1 MMDTCYVPSLFWCC
15 HLLLFYSILFLNP
28 PLVFSTPIAHFPH
41 RPPRLTNASDQHA
54 LLEFKSAITYDP
66 FQSLAA
72 TWKPNVSFCEWTGIT
87 CSRRR
92 QRVVSLNVSG
102 MALQGTISP
111 LLANLSFL
119 RVLSLRNNSFHG
131 QIPYQLGTLSRLKML
146 RLSYNQLQGSIPP
159 TLGSCRSLRNLT
171 LSFNN
176 LTGNIPPQLCLLPN
190 LVFMTLGNNNLTG
203 TIPHCLG
210 NISSLQYLQ
219 LNYNNLHGSVP
230 SELGMLSQ
238 LIFLDL
244 EVNHLTGRI
253 PSSLSNC
260 TNLEG
265 LNIDLN
271 QLVGHIPSEL
281 CTKKTAQLK
290 ELYLGAN
297 QLSGSVPSSLFN
309 CTNLQLLTLSGNQL
323 SGIVPVELG
332 KLTHLQRLFLA
343 GNHLISGDTT
353 TCPILTALSNCSNLQ
368 QVDLSYNNFTGQLP
382 FSIGHLSSKLKYLDL
397 GINELAGEIPLA
409 IGNLSSLTFLSL
421 KGNSFTGSIPSS
433 VSMLQKLERLY
444 MDSNNLQGNIP
455 MEIGQLKGLS
465 LLYIFGNNLSGKI
478 PDSIANLQQ
487 LRYLDLNH
495 NQLSGNI
502 PASLGKCVNLL
513 LLDLS
518 YNKLS
523 GNIPEELAGLA
534 NLAFYFNLSNNL
546 LSGHVPLELGKFD
559 KLQAIDISANQI
571 TGHIPSIVGSCKEV
585 AYLNLSYNALEGPIP
600 VSISELL
607 SLQDLD
613 LSSNNLS
620 GGIPISLANLTMLQ
634 HLNFSF
640 NKLSG
645 EVPKEGVF
653 KKIGATAFMGNLGL
667 CGPWVNLPPCYAHK
681 HKSVSNLKR
690 VIIPVVVVAIVVLC
704 LFLAILWRRNCRRNI
719 QREIGPSLNVGHRRI
734 SYAELAIATNE
745 FSDANLLGIGSFGK
759 VYKGILNDGTMVA
772 VKLLNLQNEG
782 AQNSFDKECKVLGRV
797 RHRNLIRVITCYSD
811 LQIKALIFPLMP
823 NGSLEKWLYPDD
835 GEQSGLNLI
844 QRLNIAIDVAQG
856 MTYLHHHCFLQVI
869 HCDLKPNN
877 VLLGEDMTAYLID
890 FGIATVCFA
899 NNEDGDITSTNALK
913 GSTGYIPPEYGVGGQ
928 VTTNGDVYSYGILLL
943 EMLTGKKP
951 THDMFVEG
959 MNLQKWVG
967 SSFPNQLMD
976 VVDLGLLRRTGS
988 CTEEDNN
995 FNCLSSL
1002 INVGLLCTNESP
1014 KGRPTMMVI
1023 LRMLQNIRDTFL
1035 SRGAIPKL
1043 QSNITHLLGSTSTT
1057 LNNICEGQSSSTS

>member
-1 MMDTCYVPSLFWCC
+1 MRLYKQSQFGFLKHCDYCVSEKEMMDTCYVPSLFWCC

-28 PLVFSTPIAHFPH
+28 PFVFSTPIAHFPH
-41 RPPRLTNASDQHA
+41 HPPRLTNASDQHA
-54 LLEFKSAITYDP
+54 LLAFKSAITYDP
-66 FQSLAA
+66 FQSLA
-72 TWKPNVSFCEWTGIT
+72 TSWMPNVSFCQWRGIT

-92 QRVVSLNVSG
+92 QRVVSLNVSS

-119 RVLSLRNNSFHG
+119 RVLSLMNNSFHG
-131 QIPYQLGTLSRLKML
+131 NIPYQLGALSRLKML
-146 RLSYNQLQGSIPP
+146 RLSKNQLQGSIPP
-159 TLGSCRSLRNLT
+159 TLSKCRSLRNLT

-176 LTGNIPPQLCLLPN
+176 LTGNIPPQLCLLPK
-190 LVFMTLGNNNLTG
+190 LLTMSLGLNNLTG

-210 NISSLQYLQ
+210 NISSLQYLG
-219 LNYNNLHGSVP
+219 LSKNNLQGSVPSELGMLSQLIVLDLGENSFHGSVP

-238 LIFLDL
+238 LRLASL
-244 EVNHLTGRI
+244 GKNHLTGRI

-260 TNLEG
+260 TNLEA
-265 LNIDLN
+265 LQISFNR
-271 QLVGHIPSEL
+271 LVGHIPSEL
-281 CTKKTAQLK
+281 CSKKTAQLK
-290 ELYLGAN
+290 ELYLDAN
-297 QLSGSVPSSLFN
+297 QLSGSVPSSLSN
-309 CTNLQLLTLSGNQL
+309 CTKLDWIDLSANQL
-323 SGIVPVELG
+323 SGIVPMELG
-332 KLTHLQRLFLA
+332 KLTYLRRLFLD
-343 GNHLISGDTT
+343 GNYLISGNTT
-353 TCPILTALSNCSNLQ
+353 TCPILTALSNCSDLQ
-368 QVDLSYNNFTGQLP
+368 LLASSDNNFTGQLP
-382 FSIGHLSSKLKYLDL
+382 FSIGHLSTKLDYLDL
-397 GINELAGEIPLA
+397 GINEFVGEIPPA
-409 IGNLSSLTFLSL
+409 IGNLSSLIFLGL
-421 KGNSFTGSIPSS
+421 NGNSFTGSIPSS
-433 VSMLQKLERLY
+433 VGMLQKLERLY

-455 MEIGQLKGLS
+455 MEIGQLKGLG

-478 PDSIANLQQ
+478 PDSLANLQQ

-495 NQLSGNI
+495 NQFSGNI

-523 GNIPEELAGLA
+523 GHIPEELAGLA

-546 LSGHVPLELGKFD
+546 LHGHVPLELGKFN

-571 TGHIPSIVGSCKEV
+571 TGYIPSSLGSCQEV
-585 AYLNLSYNALEGPIP
+585 EYMNLSHNALEGPIP

-620 GGIPISLANLTMLQ
+620 GGITVSLANLTLFH

-645 EVPKEGVF
+645 EVRLEPQHLWEILVYVD
-653 KKIGATAFMGNLGL
+653 LG
-667 CGPWVNLPPCYAHK
+667 
-681 HKSVSNLKR
+681 
-690 VIIPVVVVAIVVLC
+690 
-704 LFLAILWRRNCRRNI
+704 RNI
-719 QREIGPSLNVGHRRI
+719 QREIGPSLNVGHRKI

-782 AQNSFDKECKVLGRV
+782 AEKSFDKECKVLSRV

-856 MTYLHHHCFLQVI
+856 MTYLHHHCFMQVI

-890 FGIATVCFA
+890 FGIATLCFA

-928 VTTNGDVYSYGILLL
+928 VTTNGDVYSYGIVLL

-967 SSFPNQLMD
+967 SSFPNRLMD

-995 FNCLSSL
+995 LNCLSSL

-1023 LRMLQNIRDTFL
+1023 LGMLQNIRDTFL
-1035 SRGAIPKL
+1035 SPGAIPKL

>member
-1 MMDTCYVPSLFWCC
+1 
-15 HLLLFYSILFLNP
+15 
-28 PLVFSTPIAHFPH
+28 
-41 RPPRLTNASDQHA
+41 
-54 LLEFKSAITYDP
+54 
-66 FQSLAA
+66 
-72 TWKPNVSFCEWTGIT
+72 
-87 CSRRR
+87 
-92 QRVVSLNVSG
+92 
-102 MALQGTISP
+102 
-111 LLANLSFL
+111 
-119 RVLSLRNNSFHG
+119 
-131 QIPYQLGTLSRLKML
+131 ML
-146 RLSYNQLQGSIPP
+146 RLSLNQLQGSIPP
-159 TLGSCRSLRNLT
+159 TLGSCRILRNLT
-171 LSFNN
+171 LSYNN
-176 LTGNIPPQLCLLPN
+176 LTGNIPPQLCVLP
-190 LVFMTLGNNNLTG
+190 NNLTG

-210 NISSLQYLQ
+210 NISSLQYLH
-219 LNYNNLHGSVP
+219 LSENNLQGSVP

-238 LIFLDL
+238 LIVLDL
-244 EVNHLTGRI
+244 YHNHLTGRI
-253 PSSLSNC
+253 PSSLFNC
-260 TNLEG
+260 TNLE
-265 LNIDLN
+265 LLEISSIR
-271 QLVGHIPSEL
+271 LVGHIPSEL
-281 CTKKTAQLK
+281 CSKKTAQLK
-290 ELYLGAN
+290 QLYLADN

-309 CTNLQLLTLSGNQL
+309 CTKLQLIVLADNQL
-323 SGIVPVELG
+323 SGIVPMELG
-332 KLTHLQRLFLA
+332 KLTHLRRLYLN
-343 GNHLISGDTT
+343 GNYLISGNTT
-353 TCPILTALSNCSNLQ
+353 TCPILTALSNCSDLQ
-368 QVDLSYNNFTGQLP
+368 LVDLSMNNFTGQLP
-382 FSIGHLSSKLKYLDL
+382 FSIGHLSTKLYYLDL
-397 GINELAGEIPLA
+397 GINEFAGEIPPA
-409 IGNLSSLTFLSL
+409 IGNLSSLIFLGL
-421 KGNSFTGSIPSS
+421 YGNSFTGSIPFS
-433 VSMLQKLERLY
+433 VGMLQKLERLY
-444 MDSNNLQGNIP
+444 MNSNNLQGNIP
-455 MEIGQLKGLS
+455 MEIGQLKGLG
-465 LLYIFGNNLSGKI
+465 LLYISGNNLSGKI
-478 PDSIANLQQ
+478 PDFMANLQQ
-487 LRYLDLNH
+487 LRYLDLSH
-495 NQLSGNI
+495 NQFSGNI

-513 LLDLS
+513 LLYLS

-523 GNIPEELAGLA
+523 GHIPEELASLA

-546 LSGHVPLELGKFD
+546 LSGHVPLELGKFN

-571 TGHIPSIVGSCKEV
+571 TGYIPSIIGSCKEV

-620 GGIPISLANLTMLQ
+620 GGIPISLANLKMLQ

-640 NKLSG
+640 NNLSG

-653 KKIGATAFMGNLGL
+653 KKIGATTFMGNLGL

-704 LFLAILWRRNCRRNI
+704 LFLAILWRWNCRRNI

-734 SYAELAIATNE
+734 SYVELAIATNE

-782 AQNSFDKECKVLGRV
+782 AQKSFDKECKVLGRV

-835 GEQSGLNLI
+835 GGQSGLNLI

-856 MTYLHHHCFLQVI
+856 MTYLHHHCFVQVI

-890 FGIATVCFA
+890 FGIATVRFA

-928 VTTNGDVYSYGILLL
+928 VTTDGDVYSYGIVLL

-967 SSFPNQLMD
+967 SSFPNPLMD
-976 VVDLGLLRRTGS
+976 VVDLCLLRRTGS

-995 FNCLSSL
+995 LNCLSSL

-1014 KGRPTMMVI
+1014 KGRPTMTVI
-1023 LRMLQNIRDTFL
+1023 LGMLQNIRDTFL
-1035 SRGAIPKL
+1035 SPGAIPKL